1 MSIRIFFILGISI
14 CLAGLSCEKDAHI
27 QMHQTDQSLVVE
39 GTIEN
44 GKAPKVV
51 LTHSLNYF
59 SSIDAAILQGLF
71 VHDAQINVSTPY
83 QEVQLI
89 EKEVDTLL
97 GAKYYY
103 YEPSNP
109 NTFRGKI
116 GRTYTLQIKIKGQ
129 TLKATTT
136 IPAGGFILDTI
147 WWAPGIKNKKPDSS
161 KVFLLARIYDPQ
173 KRGDYARYFTKRNR
187 EPFYPGPTSVADD
200 DITNGTIFVFQLPR
214 GIPKSKEETPNDTG
228 YFNRGDTVTLKFC
241 NIDEA
246 TYQFWNT
253 WEYAWGN
260 NSNPFANPTIV
271 KGNIPGALGYWGGYK
286 AQYKT
291 IIIPK

>member
-59 SSIDAAILQGLF
+59 SSIDATILQGLF

-136 IPAGGFILDTI
+136 IPGRRRRRHRGQDVTDRDRGANRQKSLSSQGSTNTTQEPPGPRKTRCREPAMSD
-147 WWAPGIKNKKPDSS
+147 PGIRVD
-161 KVFLLARIYDPQ
+161 FAR
-173 KRGDYARYFTKRNR
+173 R
-187 EPFYPGPTSVADD
+187 
-200 DITNGTIFVFQLPR
+200 
-214 GIPKSKEETPNDTG
+214 
-228 YFNRGDTVTLKFC
+228 
-241 NIDEA
+241 
-246 TYQFWNT
+246 
-253 WEYAWGN
+253 
-260 NSNPFANPTIV
+260 
-271 KGNIPGALGYWGGYK
+271 
-286 AQYKT
+286 
-291 IIIPK
+291 